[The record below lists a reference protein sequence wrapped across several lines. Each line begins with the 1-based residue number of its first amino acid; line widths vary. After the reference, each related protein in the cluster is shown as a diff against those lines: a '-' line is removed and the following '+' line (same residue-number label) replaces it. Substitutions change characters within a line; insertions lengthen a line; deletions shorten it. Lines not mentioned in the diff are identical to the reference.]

1 MMLRIQQQSGF
12 IELGE
17 FHFDEAGQLFRD
29 GQLDVREVRMKKML
43 KMLWICMC
51 TCDDCYQ
58 IQFVIFTA
66 YTN

>member
-29 GQLDVREVRMKKML
+29 GQLDVREVRMESMSQ
-43 KMLWICMC
+43 MLWFI
-51 TCDDCYQ
+51 
-58 IQFVIFTA
+58 
-66 YTN
+66 YTYIYYVMPSQKGEL